1 MGNDS
6 GLNCLIEKGDVAME
20 MRYWVWL
27 STALGA
33 GSRRA
38 EDILRHF
45 ANPQELYEQIQTST
59 APFPPLTA
67 SDYQRFRRTP
77 LSQAERILEQC
88 ARLSIDV
95 VTPQNS
101 DYPQRL
107 LPLSS
112 LPLVLY
118 KKGDIS
124 VLNKHFTITVVG
136 SRSVTHYGR
145 TLAQQISYDL
155 AEQGIV
161 VVSGMALGGDEAA
174 HIGALNA
181 GGITVAILG
190 CGLDVDYP
198 KEHRILKEQVLEQG
212 ALISEY
218 PPGSEPVGAHFPVRN
233 RILSGVSN
241 SVLIVECGER
251 SGALITANH
260 ALEQGRDVFAV
271 PGQVIGAP
279 IGTFGLLRDGAV
291 PVRNAEDILSYYDFL
306 RERKKK
312 QSLKRAVSQSLLQ
325 KSPKQ
330 KKSPERTKADASSSD
345 LQKKEQDVIG
355 RISSDARFIYEKMPS
370 APIGVEELMQCTG
383 LSIGM
388 LFSVLTELEVD
399 GLISAL
405 PGGRYQ
411 KQ

>member
-1 MGNDS
+1 MK
-6 GLNCLIEKGDVAME
+6 KGDVAME
-20 MRYWVWL
+20 LRYWVWL

-33 GSRRA
+33 GNRRA
-38 EDILRHF
+38 EDVLRYF

-59 APFPPLTA
+59 TLFPPLTV
-67 SDYQRFRRTP
+67 SDYQRLRRTS
-77 LSQAERILEQC
+77 LSQAEGILEQC
-88 ARLSIDV
+88 ARLAIDV

-124 VLNKHFTITVVG
+124 VLNKHFTVTVVG
-136 SRSVTHYGR
+136 SRSVTQYGR
-145 TLAQQISYDL
+145 TLAQKISYDL

-181 GGITVAILG
+181 GGITVAVLG

-198 KEHRILKEQVLEQG
+198 KEHRILKEQILAQG
-212 ALISEY
+212 ALMSEY
-218 PPGSEPVGAHFPVRN
+218 PPGSGPIGAHFPVRN

-241 SVLIVECGER
+241 GVLIVECGER
-251 SGALITANH
+251 SGALVTANH

-271 PGQVIGAP
+271 PGRVIGAP
-279 IGTFGLLRDGAV
+279 MGTFGLLRDGAV
-291 PVRNAEDILSYYDFL
+291 PVRNAADILSYYDFL
-306 RERKKK
+306 GERKK
-312 QSLKRAVSQSLLQ
+312 SRPLKRTAPQSFLQ
-325 KSPKQ
+325 KGSKQ
-330 KKSPERTKADASSSD
+330 KELSESTKTSENLSE
-345 LQKKEQDVIG
+345 LQKKKQDALG
-355 RISSDARFIYEKMPS
+355 RVTSDARFVYEKMS
-370 APIGVEELMQCTG
+370 SSPIGLEELTQCTG
-383 LSIGM
+383 FSVGM
-388 LFSVLTELEVD
+388 LFSALTELEVD
-399 GLISAL
+399 GLVFAL